1 MSLPARLI
9 TQLLELVSSRL
20 ALAQIEIEEART
32 LALRRLGWLLA
43 LGICSVLALQFGGL
57 FLMLFYEG
65 TTRLWMVLGLAATF
79 LLLAVIA
86 AAISVHLAKSALPWL
101 GVTRHEIAADVDLLR
116 GRDGNS

>member
-20 ALAQIEIEEART
+20 ALAQIEIEEAQT

-65 TTRLWMVLGLAATF
+65 ATRLWMVMGLAATF

-86 AAISVHLAKSALPWL
+86 FMWARKPLTSERFPELKAQIDSDARAL
-101 GVTRHEIAADVDLLR
+101 R
-116 GRDGNS
+116 